1 MRKPRRQLVLA
12 WAVIAAAVLWS
23 VYDWIFVTEGFR
35 YFAEDWARL
44 LVLCGIVLVGTPL
57 LLGYQMLSTERR
69 RQLGLW
75 AIGVL
80 AAAATGLAL
89 HCSYSML
96 RLADFFRETGELWL
110 VLIATL
116 FPAAIAVC
124 LWWVF
129 SRIWYRKPV

>member
-1 MRKPRRQLVLA
+1 MGKARRQVLVA
-12 WAVIAAAVLWS
+12 WAVIAVAVLWS
-23 VYDWIFVTEGFR
+23 AYDWIFVTEGFR
-35 YFAEDWARL
+35 YFGEDWTRL
-44 LVLCGIVLVGTPL
+44 LVLCGIVLLGTPL

-69 RQLGLW
+69 RQVELW
-75 AIGVL
+75 AIGIL

-96 RLADFFRETGELWL
+96 RLADFLRDTGQLWL
-110 VLIATL
+110 VLIAAL

-129 SRIWYRKPV
+129 SRIWSRKPV